1 MSRAINGSLL
11 SALTAASVEPYLA
24 IKLDFDTD
32 PVYIWSGYGDKDI
45 DGNTY
50 LGAGHLLGVSGL
62 DEVNDLSAK
71 SVTLTLSGMNDT
83 ILQMALTEN
92 YQRRSCTIKLGEMGV
107 ADTVV
112 LFEGYMNTMSI
123 SDDGTTSNI
132 SLVVESKLINLER
145 ASNRRYTNDNHQA
158 RHAGD
163 TFFAYVADLQD
174 KEIIWGREN
183 A

>member
-1 MSRAINGSLL
+1 MSRAINSSLL
-11 SALTAASVEPYLA
+11 SALTASDVEPYLA
-24 IKLDFDTD
+24 IKFNFDTS

-50 LGAGHLLGVSGL
+50 LGAGHLLGISGL

-71 SVTLTLSGMNDT
+71 SVTISLSGMNAT

-92 YQRRSCTIKLGEMGV
+92 YQRRSCTIKLGEASV
-107 ADTVV
+107 ADTVI

-123 SDDGTTSNI
+123 SDDGENSVI

-158 RHAGD
+158 RNAGD

-174 KEIIWGREN
+174 KEIVWGRES